1 LIDSKFALVA
11 EKYKHPN
18 VDLAIGHLLASQE
31 AAALIAA
38 HQGAEPAQLAVDLRR
53 QHPELSAS
61 LLTWVATQVE
71 LRAKALTKLP
81 SWAAANCRFERTA
94 LEQCTSEAAS
104 TRKAELYGRGEHAID
119 LTAGLGV
126 DTWALANR
134 YTRVTAIEADAERA
148 ELLRHNLRQLGITN
162 VTVVCADALSWL
174 AACERLAADV
184 IYADPGRRRSTAGA
198 RSHALAALLPDPR
211 VITRLA
217 AARAHR
223 LLLKLSP
230 LYDLAEAWR
239 EWPTAA
245 EVAALSVAGEVK
257 EVLVNL
263 PLSRASTE
271 QTLVATG
278 DSYHF
283 AVAKE
288 DWGTAEPAER
298 SEARYVLLPDAALVK
313 ARLDAHWMAAHAP
326 SAGLTCTGGFW
337 LADAVPEG
345 LAGRALVVDEVVPY
359 KPAQIRAALTA
370 EGIRYASVLV
380 RGAGIPGEQV
390 RRDLGLTD
398 GGDVCLLVTQ
408 TRSGRVCVRCRRLA
422 SPA

>member
-1 LIDSKFALVA
+1 MIDSKFALVA

-53 QHPELSAS
+53 RHPELSAS

-81 SWAAANCRFERTA
+81 SWAAAGCRFDRTA

-104 TRKAELYGRGEHAID
+104 NRKAQLYGRGEHAID

-126 DTWALANR
+126 DTWTLARRYAL
-134 YTRVTAIEADAERA
+134 VTAIEADGERA

-174 AACERLAADV
+174 AACERPAADV
-184 IYADPGRRRSTAGA
+184 IYADPGRRSTAGA

-217 AARAHR
+217 ATRAHR

-257 EVLVNL
+257 EVLVNV
-263 PLSRASTE
+263 PLARTATE
-271 QTLVATG
+271 PQVVAMG
-278 DSYHF
+278 DGYRF

-288 DWGTAEPAER
+288 VWGTTEPAER
-298 SEARYVLLPDAALVK
+298 SEGPYVLLPDAALVK
-313 ARLDAHWMAAHAP
+313 ARVDAHWMAAHAP

-337 LADAVPEG
+337 LADAVPEW

-359 KPAQIRAALTA
+359 KPAQIRAALAA

-390 RRDLGLTD
+390 RRDLGLSD
-398 GGDVCLLVTQ
+398 GGEVCLLVTQ
-408 TRSGRVCVRCRRLA
+408 TRSGRVCVRCRRLG